1 MIAALREE
9 IIARS
14 QGRCQWPQC
23 AEPGKEIAH
32 LHSRGMGGNREK
44 RDVAGNLMFLCRDH
58 ARISDGE
65 MGSGGPAQYR
75 LAHIQLLGAGVFD
88 GMSLDRRGW
97 ERAEALR
104 RYLLSRYPLID
115 EQA

>member
-1 MIAALREE
+1 MSRSELREQ
-9 IIARS
+9 IRARAS
-14 QGRCQWPQC
+14 GRCDWPGHRTHAG
-23 AEPGKEIAH
+23 AELSHI
-32 LHSRGMGGNREK
+32 HSIGAGGNPDGS
-44 RDVAGNLMFLCRDH
+44 RDDPSNLAWLCRDA

-75 LAHIQLLGAGVFD
+75 LAHILLLGAAVFD

-104 RYLLSRYPLID
+104 RHIGTLYS
-115 EQA
+115 

>member
-1 MIAALREE
+1 MPELRAE
-9 IIARS
+9 IITRS
-14 QGRCQWPQC
+14 QGRCEWPQC
-23 AEPGKEIAH
+23 AEPGKEVAH

-65 MGSGGPAQYR
+65 HGSGGPAQYR
-75 LAHIQLLGAGVFD
+75 LAHILLLGAGVFD

-104 RYLLSRYPLID
+104 RHID
-115 EQA
+115 EMYG